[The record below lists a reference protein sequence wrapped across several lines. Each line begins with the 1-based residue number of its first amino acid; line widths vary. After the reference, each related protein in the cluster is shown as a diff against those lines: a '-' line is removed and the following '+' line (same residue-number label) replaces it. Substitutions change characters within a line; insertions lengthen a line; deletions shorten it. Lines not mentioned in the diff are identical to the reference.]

1 MGAAVVPDRRVTQG
15 SHLFYST
22 FSTTK
27 NGRPPE
33 KIIESTVPSIYIS
46 LTTFSGRP
54 RVAKLYFRHGTVSS
68 AKTLN
73 LLAVA
78 HNYRSQGKQV
88 VLIKPALDDRFGAEV
103 IRSRVGI
110 EQTADIKVLADT
122 QMDRKNFEGV
132 SCILVDEAQFCSA
145 SVIDQLRAISID
157 LNIPVIC
164 YGLRADFR
172 TQLFEGSRRL
182 FELADSI
189 EEVKTTCAF
198 CNRKAITNLKHVD
211 GVATLAGPAVD
222 LGAEE
227 KYFPACYCCYK
238 EQHAM
243 ALTQRAA

>member
-1 MGAAVVPDRRVTQG
+1 M
-15 SHLFYST
+15 
-22 FSTTK
+22 
-27 NGRPPE
+27 
-33 KIIESTVPSIYIS
+33 
-46 LTTFSGRP
+46 
-54 RVAKLYFRHGTVSS
+54 AKLYFRHGTVSS

-73 LLAVA
+73 ILAVA

-88 VLIKPALDDRFGAEV
+88 VLIKPAFDDRFGADI

-122 QMDRKNFEGV
+122 QIDRKEFDGV

-145 SVIDQLRAISID
+145 GVIDQLRAISID

-172 TQLFEGSRRL
+172 TNLFEGARRL
-182 FELADSI
+182 FEIADSL

-198 CNRKAITNLKHVD
+198 CNRKAITNLKHVN

-227 KYFPACYCCYK
+227 KYFPACYACYK
-238 EQHAM
+238 EQHA
-243 ALTQRAA
+243 RASIQCAA